1 MARQPLDGVPDTLID
16 THEHLGV
23 TLYDGQGR
31 RYAFISQPHR
41 LRDDKPLFQ
50 VRSSGNV
57 GQEILD
63 VDGNVYA
70 WTTDDFKAALIC
82 KLLNTYQKVQ
92 AKKASSSS

>member
-1 MARQPLDGVPDTLID
+1 MARKPLDGIPDTLID
-16 THEHLGV
+16 THEHLGI

-31 RYAFISQPHR
+31 RSAFICQPHR
-41 LRDDKPLFQ
+41 LRDDTLPFH

-70 WTTDDFKAALIC
+70 WTADEVKAALIC

-92 AKKASSSS
+92 DRKTSSGS